1 MNTPSLCRE
10 GQKAPAFW
18 GGYLWLNQAEH
29 RNSAVEPD
37 PPRNCLRQFRPS
49 LFREGLGCV
58 AALPLYPLPSLP
70 HQPIGSLMPEHDR
83 RPNNRR
89 NNPFANIADPVGTA
103 TRRAALKML
112 DAVLRRGEAL
122 DRAQHAATQGIKNPA
137 DRAHAVVI
145 AAEPL
150 RHLPDL
156 DALIDSATKQRIPDD
171 AKSRAVLRLA
181 LVQALKLETPPHA
194 AIATALPLIEG
205 GPKRLVHGVFGTLMR
220 SEAKLPDLP
229 TLPEDAAERW
239 QDQWGDDMVEA
250 AQVAISAQPP
260 LDLSLRDTAETSTW
274 ADTLGGT
281 SLGDGN
287 VRISEPG
294 NVTALPGYDEGAWWV
309 QDISASIAA
318 RLLGQGDGRTVLDL
332 CAAPGGKT
340 MQLAANDWNV
350 NAVDISA
357 KRLERLKDNLSRTG
371 LSVDLTQGDIE
382 KWSPDAPADA
392 VLLDAPCSAT
402 GIFRR
407 HPDVLHRV
415 GNRQIAELA
424 ELQEKL
430 LDRAAEWV
438 KPGGTLVYA
447 TCSLEQTEGEEQITA
462 FLAAHPDWQRAAVQP
477 DELPAGFAPNADGDV
492 RILPGTL
499 ADAGGA
505 DGFFISRLRK
515 NA

>member
-1 MNTPSLCRE
+1 MPDNNSRNGRPHN
-10 GQKAPAFW
+10 
-18 GGYLWLNQAEH
+18 GG
-29 RNSAVEPD
+29 S
-37 PPRNCLRQFRPS
+37 
-49 LFREGLGCV
+49 
-58 AALPLYPLPSLP
+58 
-70 HQPIGSLMPEHDR
+70 
-83 RPNNRR
+83 NRR
-89 NNPFANIADPVGTA
+89 SNPFANIADPVGTA

-122 DRAQHAATQGIKNPA
+122 DRAQHAATQGLKNPA

-145 AAEPL
+145 AAETL

-171 AKSRAVLRLA
+171 VKSRAVLRLA
-181 LVQALKLETPPHA
+181 LVQALKLDTPPHA

-220 SEAKLPDLP
+220 SEAKLPELP

-239 QDQWGDDMVEA
+239 DTQWGDAMVEA
-250 AQVAISAQPP
+250 AQRAMATQPP
-260 LDLSLRDTAETSTW
+260 LDLSLRKADQTAIWTE
-274 ADTLGGT
+274 TLGGT
-281 SLGDGN
+281 SLGEAN

-294 NVTALPGYDEGAWWV
+294 NVTALAGYDEGVWWV

-318 RLLGQGDGRTVLDL
+318 RLLGKGDGRTVLDL

-340 MQLAANDWNV
+340 MQLAANGWNV
-350 NAVDISA
+350 DAVDISA
-357 KRLERLKDNLSRTG
+357 KRLERLETNLARTG
-371 LSVDLTQGDIE
+371 LAAHLIQGDIE
-382 KWSPDAPADA
+382 KWSPDATADA

-415 GNRQIAELA
+415 GDRQIAELA

-430 LDRAAEWV
+430 LIRAADWV
-438 KPGGTLVYA
+438 KPGGLMVYA
-447 TCSLEQTEGEEQITA
+447 TCSLEQSEGEDQIST
-462 FLAAHPDWQRAAVQP
+462 FLAAHPSWQRAPITQ
-477 DELPAGFAPNADGDV
+477 DELPAGFAPNADGDL
-492 RILPGTL
+492 RILPDTL

-515 NA
+515 SA

>member
-1 MNTPSLCRE
+1 M
-10 GQKAPAFW
+10 
-18 GGYLWLNQAEH
+18 
-29 RNSAVEPD
+29 PD
-37 PPRNCLRQFRPS
+37 NRPPHNRSSN
-49 LFREGLGCV
+49 
-58 AALPLYPLPSLP
+58 
-70 HQPIGSLMPEHDR
+70 

-89 NNPFANIADPVGTA
+89 SNPFANIADPVGTA

-122 DRAQHAATQGIKNPA
+122 DRAQHAATQGLKNPA

-145 AAEPL
+145 AAETL

-220 SEAKLPDLP
+220 AEAALPELP

-239 QDQWGDDMVEA
+239 DAQWGDAMVEA
-250 AQVAISAQPP
+250 AQRAISAQPP
-260 LDLSLRDTAETSTW
+260 LDLSLREAEQTDNWTA
-274 ADTLGGT
+274 TLGGT
-281 SLGDGN
+281 SFGEAN

-318 RLLGQGDGRTVLDL
+318 RLLGKGEGRTVLDL

-340 MQLAANDWNV
+340 MQLAANGWNV

-357 KRLERLKDNLSRTG
+357 KRLERLETNLARTG
-371 LSVDLTQGDIE
+371 LEATLTQGDIE
-382 KWSPDAPADA
+382 KWSPEAPADA

-430 LDRAAEWV
+430 LARAAIWV
-438 KPGGTLVYA
+438 KPGGLMVYA
-447 TCSLEQTEGEEQITA
+447 TCSLETSEGEEQIAA
-462 FLAAHPDWQRAAVQP
+462 FLDAHPDWSRAPVAA
-477 DELPAGFAPNADGDV
+477 DELPQGFAVNADGDV

-505 DGFFISRLRK
+505 DGFFISRLKRK
-515 NA
+515 G